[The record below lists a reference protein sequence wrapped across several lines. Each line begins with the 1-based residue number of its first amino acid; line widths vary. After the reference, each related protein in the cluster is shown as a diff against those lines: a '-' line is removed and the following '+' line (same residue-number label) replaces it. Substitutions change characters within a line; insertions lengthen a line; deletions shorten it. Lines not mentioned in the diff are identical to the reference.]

1 MYLTVHHQAVYKV
14 IENTITLLSLIKYL
28 YFSLSLSFLRFK
40 QRIQSKIESF
50 LQNK

>member
-28 YFSLSLSFLRFK
+28 YFSLSPFSALNG
-40 QRIQSKIESF
+40 ES
-50 LQNK
+50 NPR